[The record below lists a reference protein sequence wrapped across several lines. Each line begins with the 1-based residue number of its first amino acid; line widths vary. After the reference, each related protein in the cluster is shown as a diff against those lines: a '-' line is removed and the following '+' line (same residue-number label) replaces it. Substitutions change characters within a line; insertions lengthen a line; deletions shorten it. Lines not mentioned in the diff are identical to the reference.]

1 MIYRYIQKQIEEQI
15 THYPI
20 VLLTGPG
27 QTGKST
33 CLQYHFA
40 GDRYAYVSLD
50 DSLEKEM
57 FKMTSPLFHLL
68 SDFFSNLFYGLSCF
82 FAEVTLFIN

>member
-27 QTGKST
+27 QTDKST

-50 DSLEKEM
+50 DSLDRVGGI
-57 FKMTSPLFHLL
+57 SL
-68 SDFFSNLFYGLSCF
+68 N
-82 FAEVTLFIN
+82 